1 MIVQH
6 FLKWVESARVT
17 ERAAAANALARAF
30 TVSELSFEDRCSAEA
45 ALTLLLDD
53 PSPKVRMAMAE
64 GLAMSRVAPEQVIAA
79 LAQDQDDIASLV
91 IARSPLLSDS
101 DLIDRVAV
109 SAVRV
114 QCVIASRPQ
123 VSMAL
128 SAAIAEVGE
137 PQTCIEL
144 LMNSGAQIASISLKR
159 MAERFGGEA
168 NVRGALLQDAR
179 LPPETR
185 HELLMKIGEALRDSG
200 LVRTLMGVARAE
212 RITREACVKASL
224 HLIDFVEA
232 GEHPA
237 LVEHLRMRGDL
248 TPAFI
253 IRTLAY
259 GKIDFFGAILV
270 SLTGQ
275 TFRRVQPI
283 LAGGRDMAVNALFK
297 TAGLPADCHH
307 VLLHGLKL
315 WRDVANGRRANG
327 TQEILWSML
336 ELARK
341 SGTGVKDADEAANDR
356 LAALLKAMYLE
367 IIRDNARSHALAIA
381 AA

>member
-6 FLKWVESARVT
+6 FLKWVESAKVV
-17 ERAAAANALARAF
+17 ERTAAANALARAF
-30 TVSELSFEDRCSAEA
+30 IVSDLPFEERCAAEA

-64 GLAMSRVAPEQVIAA
+64 GLAMSRRAPEQVIAG

-91 IARSPLLSDS
+91 ISRSPLLSDS
-101 DLIDRVAV
+101 DLIDRVAL
-109 SAVRV
+109 SAGKV
-114 QCVIASRPQ
+114 QSIIALRPK

-137 PQTCIEL
+137 ADACIDL
-144 LMNSGAQIASISLKR
+144 LSNPGASVATISLKR
-159 MAERFGGEA
+159 IAERFSGTA
-168 NVRGALLQDAR
+168 RVRAALLNDRR
-179 LPPETR
+179 LPAETR
-185 HELLMKIGEALRDSG
+185 HELLMRIGEALRDSG
-200 LVRTLMGVARAE
+200 LVQALMGRARAE

-224 HLIDFVEA
+224 KLTDTVDQ

-253 IRTLAY
+253 VRTLAF
-259 GKIDFFGAILV
+259 GKIDFFGAIVV

-275 TFRRVQPI
+275 PFKRVQAI
-283 LAGGRDMAVNALFK
+283 LAEGRDMTVHALFRK
-297 TAGLPADCHH
+297 ASLPDDCHT
-307 VLLHGLKL
+307 VLTGALKI
-315 WRDVANGRRANG
+315 WRDVARGKRDCG
-327 TQEILWSML
+327 PQEVMWAML
-336 ELARK
+336 EQARAEAGK
-341 SGTGVKDADEAANDR
+341 HGSADNDR
-356 LAALLKAMYLE
+356 LVPLIKAMYLE